1 MHSACRP
8 LNMKYSP
15 IAQPAYGAIHL
26 IGAASEA
33 AAVTMIV
40 YSIAPSSFSRS

>member
-1 MHSACRP
+1 MQSACLP

-26 IGAASEA
+26 IGAASAAEA
-33 AAVTMIV
+33 LTMIV
-40 YSIAPSSFSRS
+40 